1 MVDGTSAA
9 LVYKVF
15 SFQFSVFSRAL
26 SRPVQSPH
34 VPRSVRSRGKAL
46 CFSPNPFPASA
57 RKAGLFADTPLN
69 SHGLQNSKKLH
80 SPPFEAAHPGFAGA
94 AGTFWKPCAPHIPM
108 LAPDGAP
115 RFSAARIVVL
125 FNFIHPPHRCGGR
138 FTRGRNARVHSVCF
152 LTGKKQTSLAPCAL
166 GGDRLALT
174 ACNSNDHHW
183 SVKRFPRQRAANVG
197 TRFPT
202 PHVLYVLY
210 ACHAIARR
218 ATAGPISL
226 VLCRSPAYATAP
238 FHLSS
243 FVI

>member
-115 RFSAARIVVL
+115 RFSAVRIVVL
-125 FNFIHPPHRCGGR
+125 FNFIGR
-138 FTRGRNARVHSVCF
+138 RIVAAGAELAAAMPGCAPGRLFDRQKAGLARPLRARGRPARNERV
-152 LTGKKQTSLAPCAL
+152 
-166 GGDRLALT
+166 
-174 ACNSNDHHW
+174 
-183 SVKRFPRQRAANVG
+183 
-197 TRFPT
+197 
-202 PHVLYVLY
+202 
-210 ACHAIARR
+210 
-218 ATAGPISL
+218 
-226 VLCRSPAYATAP
+226 
-238 FHLSS
+238 
-243 FVI
+243 